1 MPIIQKPNKKIL
13 DLEWQKFFYFN
24 FLIGKVTHF
33 RTIGIAP
40 QFLSEL
46 RVQFRDFCLVS
57 LDIWR
62 CYRDVEATWD
72 TRDVQRN
79 KYFNWPEFWFPGPLN
94 FKNPLYSKWF
104 VQQSDTKTFNQ
115 RFVTKPLASL
125 GGDKQA
131 EKELNKNVLEIKNL
145 MQKIGDLSK
154 LKFEQKNFFVQ

>member
-1 MPIIQKPNKKIL
+1 MKSIQCQLFKNRTKNSIFGMV
-13 DLEWQKFFYFN
+13 EIFYFN

-46 RVQFRDFCLVS
+46 RVQFRDFCLAS
-57 LDIWR
+57 LDKWR

-79 KYFNWPEFWFPGPLN
+79 KYFNWPEFWFLGPLN

-104 VQQSDTKTFNQ
+104 IQQSDTKKF
-115 RFVTKPLASL
+115 L
-125 GGDKQA
+125 
-131 EKELNKNVLEIKNL
+131 IK
-145 MQKIGDLSK
+145 DLSQN
-154 LKFEQKNFFVQ
+154 L